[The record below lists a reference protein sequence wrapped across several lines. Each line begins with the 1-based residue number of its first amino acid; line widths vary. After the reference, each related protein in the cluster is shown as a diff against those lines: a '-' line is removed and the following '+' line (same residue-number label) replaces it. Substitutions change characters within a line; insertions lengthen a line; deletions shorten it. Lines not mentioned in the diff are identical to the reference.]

1 MVHRMKRI
9 EHFYIALIY
18 DLAIANTF
26 FEQNDQ
32 GRILRR
38 GGGYMGSGPP
48 FFLQHFKS
56 KKNYSNPN
64 HILTLTYY

>member
-38 GGGYMGSGPP
+38 GGGTWGPDPP
-48 FFLQHFKS
+48 FFYNTLNL
-56 KKNYSNPN
+56 KK
-64 HILTLTYY
+64 ITLTLTIS